1 MGSPGDTVITPELA
15 ERLFLGLFDAYDLIV
30 IEGTGYAV
38 PKNGTIPVFW
48 GASLT
53 EIAWKI
59 SEHVT
64 REETVTGEPH
74 DPFLVNVDRAL
85 DALTLAWQGEY
96 DELWYHEGSGWGAHH
111 KDASEDENILG
122 RTPDEL
128 NARIREDWSRRQG
141 GQQ

>member
-1 MGSPGDTVITPELA
+1 MGSPGDAVITPELA

-30 IEGTGYAV
+30 IEGTGYA
-38 PKNGTIPVFW
+38 
-48 GASLT
+48 GAGLA
-53 EIAWKI
+53 EIARKS

-64 REETVTGEPH
+64 REEAVTGKPH

-111 KDASEDENILG
+111 KDAPEDENILG
-122 RTPDEL
+122 STPDEL
-128 NARIREDWSRRQG
+128 KARIREDWSRRQG